1 MISYPAVVVHGL
13 EDASAALE
21 SGLPVTLLS
30 APGAACTAG
39 ALWWREV
46 VKQACAR
53 HPNTPVCDVLD
64 CADAPGRAM
73 EALRLGQRV
82 LVLDPACPAFAAV
95 SGAVAAC
102 GGTLLSVRPP
112 AVDAAPCGFTEP
124 YARERLAAWLR
135 CGHE

>member
-13 EDASAALE
+13 EDACAALE

-46 VKQACAR
+46 VKQARAR
-53 HPNTPVCDVLD
+53 HPSTPVCDVLD

-73 EALRLGQRV
+73 EALRLGQCL

-95 SGAVAAC
+95 SGAAAAS
-102 GGTLLSVRPP
+102 GGTLLPGRPP
-112 AVDAAPCGFTEP
+112 ALDVAPGGFNEP
-124 YARERLAAWLR
+124 HARERLTAWLR
-135 CGHE
+135 HGHE